1 MEKMTLTVHELAQVL
16 QISRPKAYELV
27 HRADFPVIHIGRR
40 VLVPVEGLK
49 KWMEKEMRKGKDDE

>member
-1 MEKMTLTVHELAQVL
+1 MEKLTLTVDELAQVM

-40 VLVPVEGLK
+40 VLIPVDGLK
-49 KWMEKEMRKGKDDE
+49 KWLEKESRNK